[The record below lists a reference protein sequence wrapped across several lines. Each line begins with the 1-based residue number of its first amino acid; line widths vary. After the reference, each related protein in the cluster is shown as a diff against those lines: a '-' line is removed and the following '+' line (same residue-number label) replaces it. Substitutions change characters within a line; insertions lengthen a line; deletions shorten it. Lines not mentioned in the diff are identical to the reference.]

1 MQNQEQ
7 PEQNISFTPSSPER
21 KVQDQPADQEE
32 NVFDNDLSDGK
43 NSLGQNPEQIL
54 YDKPENVED
63 ASQIDSDGNNK

>member
-21 KVQDQPADQEE
+21 KVQNQPADQEE

>member
-7 PEQNISFTPSSPER
+7 PEQNTSSTLPFPER